1 VVEEEVMEATIVA
14 TLAAVALFLLLAN
27 IARSLA
33 RRGWRRE
40 LRRAVVRER
49 NRNRFGVL
57 RTRLMAQSRDGVI
70 DVKSPI
76 FRSMYSGLTVLMREP
91 HEYAKAALAI
101 MTLPERPPVEQPS
114 RVTRAEAEL
123 ALEFSDALDRLC
135 RDFSRVYRFLAWCL
149 DNMSPADKGQ
159 VRPPPLWVQMLKRPK
174 YGELQQVQ
182 NARKR
187 LRDFGTAATAT
198 PAPA

>member
-40 LRRAVVRER
+40 LSRAVVRER

-101 MTLPERPPVEQPS
+101 MTLPERPPR
-114 RVTRAEAEL
+114 RVWT
-123 ALEFSDALDRLC
+123 
-135 RDFSRVYRFLAWCL
+135 
-149 DNMSPADKGQ
+149 
-159 VRPPPLWVQMLKRPK
+159 
-174 YGELQQVQ
+174 
-182 NARKR
+182 
-187 LRDFGTAATAT
+187 T
-198 PAPA
+198 